1 MTPSERTTHAR
12 EVFRALLR
20 NTEALFLV
28 VDAEGIVTLFD
39 GAPATLVVVDPAAV
53 VGRSIDDVL
62 ATQPDGVS
70 HMHRALAGEQC
81 RAVIELAGRTFE
93 AWFAPLVG
101 ADGRIEGAVAGAT
114 DITQRLIDAE
124 ALRTGAVR
132 MQALVRNATDVISIL
147 NADGTVRWSSPS
159 GTRLFG
165 YEEGSFG
172 GVNIFA
178 LIHPEDAPSV
188 AEAFSDALS
197 RPGPTATVQY
207 RLAHAQGG
215 WRWAETTAT
224 NLLHDPA
231 IQGVVTST
239 RDVTDRRRARDLLG
253 VQSTI
258 LESIAQGEPLPA
270 TLAELARL
278 AQANDPD
285 VGCAVVLLDHRL
297 MRVGASLGMS
307 DDWLA
312 AVEGAEADWST
323 LGGAF
328 PIRSARTG
336 RTLGAV
342 VRVEPGA
349 QDIDSGALAI
359 TDLAV
364 HLAAIA
370 IERDES
376 MHRLTHA
383 AVHDPLTGLT
393 NRAGLIERLE
403 AAAPGDLRVAV
414 LFCDLDRFKLI
425 NDSLGHHV
433 GDQVLGEVAAR
444 ISTCLRERDLVARF
458 GGDEFV
464 LVLDGAD
471 RATAESV
478 AQRVLESLSA
488 PLRVG
493 DLQLGISAS
502 IGICMSDSSLD
513 ANDLLRHADSAM
525 YRAKK
530 RGLGTYFVY
539 ESTEMGEH
547 VRDRLETES
556 DLRVALARGEL
567 VMHLQPTF
575 TVGAN
580 PVPRFVEALVRWQ
593 HPTRG
598 LLHPVEFLDVAEE
611 SGLIVTLGRAVL
623 HQSCAAVA
631 AVRAES
637 RTAAAVVPGLSVNV
651 SAAQLHGTDLV
662 DEVRAALASS
672 GLRADQLVIEVTEST
687 LAVEDAETVVVL
699 ERLRA
704 MGVQVAIDDFGTGY
718 SSLARLR
725 DLPVDIIKIDQAF
738 IARLGTGAEHRHI
751 VQAIVSLAH
760 ALNLQVVAEGVETV
774 AQLAELQVVGCDMV
788 QGHLLAPAVPPSELL
803 AWLLGTPR
811 ATTVP

>member
-1 MTPSERTTHAR
+1 MTPSERSTHAR

-20 NTEALFLV
+20 HTEALFLV
-28 VDAEGIVTLFD
+28 VDADGVVTLFD

-53 VGRSIDDVL
+53 VGRNIEDVL
-62 ATQPDGVS
+62 ATQPDGVA
-70 HMHRALAGEQC
+70 HMRRALAGEQC
-81 RAVIELAGRTFE
+81 SAVIELAGRTFE
-93 AWFAPLVG
+93 AWFAPMVG

-114 DITQRLIDAE
+114 DITRRLADAE

-132 MQALVRNATDVISIL
+132 MQALVRNASDVISIL
-147 NADGTVRWSSPS
+147 NADGTVRWSSPAA
-159 GTRLFG
+159 TRLFG

-172 GVNIFA
+172 GVNVFA
-178 LIHPEDAPSV
+178 LIHPEDVPAV
-188 AEAFSDALS
+188 AEVFSDALS

-207 RLAHAQGG
+207 RLAHAKGG

-224 NLLHDPA
+224 NLLGDPA
-231 IQGVVTST
+231 ILGIVTST
-239 RDVTDRRRARDLLG
+239 RDITDRRRARDLLD
-253 VQSTI
+253 VQSSI

-278 AQANDPD
+278 VQANDPD
-285 VGCAVVLLDHRL
+285 VRSAVLLLEDRHL
-297 MRVGASLGMS
+297 RVGASLGMS
-307 DDWLA
+307 EEWLA
-312 AVEGAEADWST
+312 SVEGAEADWSS
-323 LGGAF
+323 LRGF

-342 VRVEPGA
+342 VRLEPGERT
-349 QDIDSGALAI
+349 IDSGALAI

-376 MHRLTHA
+376 THRLTHA

-393 NRAGLIERLE
+393 NRSGLLDRLE
-403 AAAPGDLRVAV
+403 SASGDPQLAV

-471 RATAESV
+471 RPTAESV
-478 AQRVLESLSA
+478 AGRVLESLGE
-488 PLRVG
+488 PLGVG

-502 IGICMSDSSLD
+502 IGICMSDPSLD

-539 ESTEMGEH
+539 ESTEMGEA

-556 DLRVALARGEL
+556 DLRLALARGEL

-580 PVPRFVEALVRWQ
+580 PAPRFVEALVRWQ

-598 LLHPVEFLDVAEE
+598 LLQPADFLDVAEE
-611 SGLIVTLGRAVL
+611 SGLIVTLGRMVL

-637 RTAAAVVPGLSVNV
+637 RTAAAVVRGVSVNV
-651 SAAQLHGTDLV
+651 SAAQLRGTDLV
-662 DEVRAALASS
+662 DEVRAALAGS
-672 GLRADQLVIEVTEST
+672 GLAPDQLVIEVTEST
-687 LAVEDAETVVVL
+687 LAVEDAETVDVL
-699 ERLRA
+699 ERVRA
-704 MGVQVAIDDFGTGY
+704 LGVRVAIDDFGTGY

-738 IARLGTGAEHRHI
+738 IARLGTGVEHRHI

-760 ALNLQVVAEGVETV
+760 ALRLEVVAEGVETL

-788 QGHLLAPAVPPSELL
+788 QGHLLAPAVPPAELL

-811 ATTVP
+811 GSGKG